1 LRENWRNPNFRLP
14 PAASLPQRPRN
25 SLRYSA
31 AGVIFAWHNEA
42 HSKAIQPCQIIGRA
56 FVNQHAVVNK
66 FSRVKPDDTE
76 FTGGG
81 LRDFFRYRDLGIS
94 LKYSDWRVS

>member
-1 LRENWRNPNFRLP
+1 VAGEFAAVQRGWRDFRI
-14 PAASLPQRPRN
+14 AQSSSR
-25 SLRYSA
+25 
-31 AGVIFAWHNEA
+31 
-42 HSKAIQPCQIIGRA
+42 KAIQPCRIIGRA

-94 LKYSDWRVS
+94 LKYLDWRVS